1 MNENMTFEQA
11 LTRLEE
17 IVSELESGKCPL
29 DQSLKLFDEGTKLT
43 AFCSKMLKTAEQT
56 ILQLGETQTEA

>member
-1 MNENMTFEQA
+1 MNESMTFEQA

-17 IVSELESGKCPL
+17 IVSELENGKCPL

-43 AFCSKMLKTAEQT
+43 AFCSEMLKTAEQT